1 MFINLYEEI
10 IASKPD
16 DFSRRAAACALRLC
30 RGNRK
35 ADVDAVYA
43 AAMLSRLNDEDIAE
57 MLKRNEWYD
66 DRIKKVLDCLH
77 CLDGFLYPPE
87 YPADSGDESDS
98 SGSREPNRDDGET
111 QGTSQAHFSLE
122 AKILCD
128 AFCIADS
135 GIISAAEKL
144 GGFTDILPK
153 KDDKKARALTKR
165 GGAAIAEAKKSAD
178 EWLRALGAEI
188 DGLEAEHRRFY
199 KERVFE
205 APLHHRLGLIRPG
218 AGFKMD
224 GYFVWCASVI
234 KHKNKYHMLASRWKS
249 GLSFPEGYMVGS
261 EIVHAVSDDPLGPFS
276 FTNRVI
282 AQRPRGSWD
291 SQMAHNPRIIR
302 IRDLKGEL
310 FLLYYIGTPYNDANM
325 RRIGAASARAPEGPW
340 TRPDK
345 PIELGLGGCFCPSP
359 MQDDDGSILMAF
371 GHGDFRIGIA
381 RARRWDGE
389 YELLSNDILP
399 GVEAEDP
406 FLYKY
411 GGRYYMIV
419 SDTEGKLLAEFNY
432 KTNAAVSGTHRD
444 AGARQSAGARKG
456 AMLVSDDG
464 IDWKLDEYPKVYG
477 NTLMYSDMSV
487 GRAELKMHPFLLCES
502 GRPKVLYTAVLKDGG
517 TASISQPIN
526 DIPLPEYQEKR
537 R

>member
-16 DFSRRAAACALRLC
+16 DFARRAAAYALRLC

-35 ADVDAVYA
+35 ADADAVYA
-43 AAMLSRLNDEDIAE
+43 AAMLSRFDDEVISE
-57 MLKRNEWYD
+57 LLKRNEWYD
-66 DRIKKVLDCLH
+66 DRINKVLDCLR
-77 CLDGFLYPPE
+77 CLDAFLYQPE
-87 YPADSGDESDS
+87 IPDHSDDES
-98 SGSREPNRDDGET
+98 GGREPNPGGET
-111 QGTSQAHFSLE
+111 QGTSQAHFPLE

-128 AFCIADS
+128 AFSLADS
-135 GIISAAEKL
+135 GIISAAESL
-144 GGFTDILPK
+144 GADTDIPQNKDGK
-153 KDDKKARALTKR
+153 KTRALTKH
-165 GGAAIAEAKKSAD
+165 GAAALAEAKKSAD
-178 EWLRALGAEI
+178 EWLAALNSEI
-188 DGLEAEHRRFY
+188 EGLEAEHRRFY

-205 APLHHRLGLIRPG
+205 APLHHRLGLIRPVT
-218 AGFKMD
+218 GFKMD

-291 SQMAHNPRIIR
+291 SQMAHNPHIIR
-302 IRDLKGEL
+302 IRDIKGDL

-325 RRIGAASARAPEGPW
+325 RRIGVASARAPEGPW

-381 RARRWDGE
+381 RARRRDGE
-389 YELLSNDILP
+389 YELLSADILP
-399 GVEAEDP
+399 GVKAEDP

-432 KTNAAVSGTHRD
+432 KTNSAA
-444 AGARQSAGARKG
+444 AGARKG
-456 AMLVSDDG
+456 AGAQKGVMLVSGDG

-477 NTLMYSDMSV
+477 NTLMYGDMSV
-487 GRAELKMHPFLLCES
+487 GRAELMMHPFLLCES
-502 GRPKVLYTAVLKDGG
+502 GRPKVLYIAVLKDNE
-517 TASISQPIN
+517 TFSISRPIN
-526 DIPLPEYQEKR
+526 DIPLPDYQEIR

>member
-10 IASKPD
+10 AATNPD
-16 DFSRRAAACALRLC
+16 DFSRRAAAYALRLC
-30 RGNRK
+30 RGNKK
-35 ADVDAVYA
+35 ADIDTVYT
-43 AAMLSRLNDEDIAE
+43 AAMLSRLGDEEITE
-57 MLKRNEWYD
+57 LLKRNEWHD
-66 DRIKKVLDCLH
+66 DRIDLVLDCLR
-77 CLDGFLYPPE
+77 CLDGFLY
-87 YPADSGDESDS
+87 
-98 SGSREPNRDDGET
+98 SRETPQDSNIETDGEND
-111 QGTSQAHFSLE
+111 GRELNPDEGELRETSKAHFGVD

-128 AFCIADS
+128 AFALADS
-135 GIISAAEKL
+135 GIISAAETL
-144 GGFTDILPK
+144 GAEVNILPK
-153 KDDKKARALTKR
+153 KDNKKSRSLTRR
-165 GGAAIAEAKKSAD
+165 GGSALAEAKKRAD
-178 EWLRALGAEI
+178 EWLAALNSEI
-188 DGLEAEHRRFY
+188 EGLEAEHRRFY

-205 APLHHRLGLIRPG
+205 APLHHRLGLIRPDT
-218 AGFKMD
+218 GFKMD

-291 SQMAHNPRIIR
+291 SQMAHNPHIIR
-302 IRDLKGEL
+302 IRDLKGVL

-325 RRIGAASARAPEGPW
+325 RRIGVAFARSPEGPW
-340 TRPDK
+340 ARPDK

-359 MQDDDGSILMAF
+359 IQDDDGSILLAF

-389 YELLSNDILP
+389 YELISADILP
-399 GVEAEDP
+399 TAKAEDP

-419 SDTEGKLLAEFNY
+419 SDNEGKLLAEYNQ
-432 KTNAAVSGTHRD
+432 KTDAVTSGTRRGVSAD
-444 AGARQSAGARKG
+444 ARQG

-464 IDWKLDEYPKVYG
+464 VKWKLDEYPKVYG
-477 NTLMYSDMSV
+477 NTLMYGDMSV
-487 GRAELKMHPFLLCES
+487 GRAELRMHPFLLLEK
-502 GRPKVLYTAVLKDGG
+502 GRPKVLYTAILKDGE

-526 DIPLPEYQEKR
+526 DIPLPKYQEKR